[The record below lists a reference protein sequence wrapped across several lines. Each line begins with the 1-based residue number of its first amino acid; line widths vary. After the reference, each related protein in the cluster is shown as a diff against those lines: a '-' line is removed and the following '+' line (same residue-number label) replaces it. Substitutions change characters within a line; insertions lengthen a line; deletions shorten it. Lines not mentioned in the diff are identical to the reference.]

1 MPEGVVAGRLVD
13 ADGKGIAGAQVLAKL
28 NASTPRPV
36 GGFAMTDPDGNFA
49 IEGLLGGTWTLCA
62 AEWKPMDVV
71 VRDGERKEGVL
82 LRVGH

>member
-1 MPEGVVAGRLVD
+1 VPEGVVAGCVVD
-13 ADGKGIAGAQVLAKL
+13 ADGKGVAGAKVLAKL

-49 IEGLLGGTWTLCA
+49 IEGLLGGAWTLSA
-62 AEWKPMDVV
+62 AEWTPIDVV